1 MRCKNEHDLKPR
13 ETKQECKGCALL
25 VQKAGLQAHAGQLGL
40 VYSLIKA
47 QFKIAI
53 NLVVTYELIRS
64 APAIYFPYFRLS
76 KHAFHAEK
84 KPA

>member
-1 MRCKNEHDLKPR
+1 MRGENEHDVKPR
-13 ETKQECKGCALL
+13 KTKQECKGCALL
-25 VQKAGLQAHAGQLGL
+25 VQKAGLRAHAGQLGL

-47 QFKIAI
+47 LFEIAI
-53 NLVVTYELIRS
+53 NLVVVYELIRS
-64 APAIYFPYFRLS
+64 APAIYSRFFQVS